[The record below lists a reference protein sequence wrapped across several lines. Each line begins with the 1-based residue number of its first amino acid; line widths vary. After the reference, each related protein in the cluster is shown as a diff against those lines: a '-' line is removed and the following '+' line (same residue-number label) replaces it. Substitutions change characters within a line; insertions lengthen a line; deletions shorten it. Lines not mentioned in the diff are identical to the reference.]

1 MGNKCDF
8 CSAPNP
14 KWRYPA
20 RSFIGYV
27 ACGIAGESVGD
38 WAACGECHR
47 LIEAGDR
54 TLLTARSV
62 EAFVTSQ
69 PELGEISAELTF
81 ELGSLHSLFFDNRIG
96 PAAVIV

>member
-8 CSAPNP
+8 CSAPDP
-14 KWRYPA
+14 SWRYPA
-20 RSFIGYV
+20 RSFIGYI

-47 LIEAGDR
+47 LIESGDR
-54 TLLTARSV
+54 RLLTARSV
-62 EAFVTSQ
+62 EAFVTAQ
-69 PELGEISAELTF
+69 PELGQISVELTS
-81 ELGSLHSLFFDNRIG
+81 ELGSLHLRFFENRTG

>member
-1 MGNKCDF
+1 M
-8 CSAPNP
+8 
-14 KWRYPA
+14 
-20 RSFIGYV
+20 

-47 LIEAGDR
+47 LIESGDR
-54 TLLTARSV
+54 ALLTARSV
-62 EAFVTSQ
+62 DAFVTAQ

-81 ELGSLHSLFFDNRIG
+81 ELGSLHSLFFEHRIG

>member
-14 KWRYPA
+14 IWRYPA

-62 EAFVTSQ
+62 EAFVTAQ

-81 ELGSLHSLFFDNRIG
+81 ELGSLHSLFFENRLG